1 MKYKNYFKVFIK
13 KNAAL
18 FFSIFIAFLTFT
30 TLSIWS
36 GVRNINELH
45 IYTESYPY
53 PYEKFLFVTFTFIGL
68 IIVSIL
74 PLITL
79 RSIYNSNDLDT
90 YFSVDLP
97 REKLLFFDVINTYW
111 LFLIPYTIFAIVNG
125 GIVYLGVKTLTADL
139 MPLHKYI
146 IYIIALALM
155 AFFCL
160 VLTTFIMTSTTNLG
174 SAVIYSVVA
183 FLLPVIYWDILKE
196 CIVIPYPNV
205 IHRGFD
211 KVLDLL
217 NPFTNIVSLTV
228 NEDFYLH
235 LLMVFI
241 FVFLTVVLIVWTLKN
256 FTEYKVENINSEE
269 QLPRFYS
276 VMTYA
281 FGIGAYTWIFM
292 KIFKYN
298 YNSLTANVFVLVVGL
313 VAYYVVMMVRG
324 KGKVNWSKFSAN
336 YILISAIGLIL
347 GFLLSI
353 FIRS

>member
-13 KNAAL
+13 RNAAL

-30 TLSIWS
+30 TLPIWS
-36 GVRNINELH
+36 GVRTINEAH
-45 IYTESYPY
+45 FYTNSYPY
-53 PYEKFLFVTFTFIGL
+53 GKSLFVAVAFASL
-68 IIVSIL
+68 IIVSML
-74 PLITL
+74 PLVTL
-79 RSIYNSNDLDT
+79 RSIYNANDLDT

-125 GIVYLGVKTLTADL
+125 GIVYLGIKKFTPDI
-139 MPLHKYI
+139 MPFHKYI
-146 IYIIALALM
+146 IYIVALALM

-160 VLTTFIMTSTTNLG
+160 VLTTFIMTSSTNLG
-174 SAVIYSVVA
+174 SAVIYSAVG
-183 FLLPVIYWDILKE
+183 FLLPVIYWAILKE
-196 CIVIPYPNV
+196 FIRIPNHSR
-205 IHRGFD
+205 IKSGFD

-217 NPFTNIVSLTV
+217 NPFTNIGLLTV

-241 FVFLTVVLIVWTLKN
+241 YVILAIVLIVWTLKN
-256 FTEYKVENINSEE
+256 FAKYKVENINLEE
-269 QLPRFYS
+269 QLPGFYS

-292 KIFKYN
+292 RMFKY
-298 YNSLTANVFVLVVGL
+298 SLNALTSNVFVLVLGL
-313 VAYYVVMMVRG
+313 VSYYAVMMVRG
-324 KGKVNWSKFSAN
+324 KGKINWSKFFSN
-336 YILISAIGLIL
+336 YILISTIGLIL

-353 FIRS
+353 FTRF

>member
-13 KNAAL
+13 RNAAL

-30 TLSIWS
+30 TIPIWS
-36 GVRNINELH
+36 GVRTINESHL
-45 IYTESYPY
+45 YTESYPF
-53 PYEKFLFVTFTFIGL
+53 PYGKTLFMAVTFASL

-79 RSIYNSNDLDT
+79 RSIYNGNDLDT

-97 REKLLFFDVINTYW
+97 REKLLFYDVINTYL
-111 LFLIPYTIFAIVNG
+111 LFLIPYIIFAIVNG
-125 GIVYLGVKTLTADL
+125 GIVYLGVKTLTPDL
-139 MPLHKYI
+139 MPLHMYI
-146 IYIIALALM
+146 IYIVALALM

-160 VLTTFIMTSTTNLG
+160 ALTTFIMTSTTNLG
-174 SAVIYSVVA
+174 SAVIYSAVGY
-183 FLLPVIYWDILKE
+183 LLPVIYWAILKE
-196 CIVIPYPNV
+196 FIRIPFPNG
-205 IHRGFD
+205 IQRELD
-211 KVLDLL
+211 KILDLL
-217 NPFTNIVSLTV
+217 NPFTNIGLLTV

-241 FVFLTVVLIVWTLKN
+241 YVFLAIVLIVWTLKN
-256 FTEYKVENINSEE
+256 FAKYKVENINSEE

-292 KIFKYN
+292 RMFKYSFN
-298 YNSLTANVFVLVVGL
+298 ALTSNVFVLVLGL
-313 VAYYVVMMVRG
+313 VSYYAVMMVRG
-324 KGKVNWSKFSAN
+324 KGKINWSKFFAN
-336 YILISAIGLIL
+336 YILISAIGIIL

-353 FIRS
+353 FTEF